1 MKRAILIGING
12 YPAGSGLAPL
22 KFAEADAR
30 QLGRALGGSL
40 GFQTTL
46 LLGRQATRESIE
58 DAMAAVGQ
66 GELLLFFF
74 AGHGQLIKGHYH
86 LHPVDSVAT
95 GARAISFEFFHR
107 EWQGETFGYEKV
119 LAILDACRSEAV
131 GMRGGQRGFSA
142 EEVRDV
148 VAATRGRR
156 QVEVLYGCEEGQVSY
171 EDPDLGQGILTHA
184 LLGVLAETQGY
195 LDTDLLAGDAAD
207 RMKEWSQQDK
217 QGRWQVAYQ
226 YRIPSVKQKLVLF
239 GDPEGAAWEKARQ
252 KNSVEAFMFYLEQ
265 FSQGAHAPAAQAALQ
280 DLREVAAWTK
290 AQAVNTVAACEH
302 FLDEWSQGRHAP
314 EARHRIAALQA
325 EEQAWQAARRA
336 DTPKHYQAFA
346 DNYPDSHH
354 ADAATRRLQEMEAD
368 GRDWAAAQAAKTL
381 AAVEDY
387 LAQTQEEQHRESALT
402 WKRACQD
409 NDAWASA
416 SQARDLAA
424 VRDYQVTYGKLARHL
439 AEAVELRQTLE
450 AEAQVERARHGELCP
465 ACGLRN
471 DVANTFRCRVC
482 GQDFLC
488 RGQFVTAERCC
499 EECAEKAAQAK
510 TEQQREVKARSLAC
524 PQIGGTHRLDLG
536 GGVSFELCGIPA
548 GEFRMGS
555 LDGAD
560 DEKPVRLVRITQP
573 FWMGKYAVTQVQY
586 RAVMGANPSTH
597 QGADKPVHNIS
608 WEDAT
613 EFCQRLSQK
622 AGQTVRLPTEAEWE
636 YACRAG
642 TTTHYYHGD
651 SEDGLADVAW
661 YGRWLGGPEA
671 VGQKRPNLWGLYD
684 MHGNVWEWCQDW
696 YGPYPG
702 VDVADPKGPATGSNR
717 VLRGGSWGSDAFY
730 CRTADRF
737 IIYPTVSYIDF
748 GVRPVLPPGQP

>member
-30 QLGRALGGSL
+30 QLGSALGGSL

-142 EEVRDV
+142 EEVRNV

-265 FSQGAHAPAAQAALQ
+265 FPKGAHAPAAQAALQ

-336 DTPKHYQAFA
+336 DTPEHYQAFA

-354 ADAATRRLQEMEAD
+354 AAAATRRLQEMEAD

-387 LAQTQEEQHRESALT
+387 LARTQEEQHRESALT

-409 NDAWASA
+409 NDAWTSA

-439 AEAVELRQTLE
+439 AQAVELRQTLD
-450 AEAQVERARHGELCP
+450 AKAQVERARHGELCP

-471 DVANTFRCRVC
+471 DVADTVRCRVC

-488 RGQFVTAERCC
+488 RGHFVSAERCC
-499 EECAEKAAQAK
+499 EECAKKAGHAK
-510 TEQQREVKARSLAC
+510 QGLQSGR
-524 PQIGGTHRLDLG
+524 THRLDLG
-536 GGVSFELCGIPA
+536 GGVSLELCGIPA

-555 LDGAD
+555 LDGND
-560 DEKPVRLVRITQP
+560 NEKPVHLVRITQP
-573 FWMGKYAVTQVQY
+573 FWMGKYAVTQAQY
-586 RAVMGANPSTH
+586 RAVMGANPSTY
-597 QGADKPVHNIS
+597 QGADKPVHDVS
-608 WEDAT
+608 WEDAS

-622 AGQTVRLPTEAEWE
+622 VGQTVRLPTEAEWE

-642 TTTHYYHGD
+642 TTTRYYHGD
-651 SEDGLADVAW
+651 SEDGLATVAW
-661 YGRWLGGPEA
+661 YGRPRGEGPQR
-671 VGQKRPNLWGLYD
+671 VGQKRPNAWGLYD

-696 YGPYPG
+696 
-702 VDVADPKGPATGSNR
+702 R
-717 VLRGGSWGSDAFY
+717 
-730 CRTADRF
+730 
-737 IIYPTVSYIDF
+737 
-748 GVRPVLPPGQP
+748 